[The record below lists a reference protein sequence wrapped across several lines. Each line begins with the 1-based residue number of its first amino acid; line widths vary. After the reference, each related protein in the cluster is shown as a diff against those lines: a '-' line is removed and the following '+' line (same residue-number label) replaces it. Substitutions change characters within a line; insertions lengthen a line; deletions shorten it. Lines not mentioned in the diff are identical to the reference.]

1 MKNLK
6 YKSLLVKIP
15 PSDIAQKYPIA
26 LKAVNQAEVVN
37 PIDGY
42 QRPVIVFN
50 KPPGIMADIGGI
62 SFRVFWMK
70 NGHDT
75 PDFKGQFDQD
85 IEVVTMDELRC
96 KNGLETEIDL
106 SFIAEAKQLLDERGD
121 R

>member
-15 PSDIAQKYPIA
+15 PSDIAQKYMIA

-37 PIDGY
+37 SIDGY

-50 KPPGIMADIGGI
+50 NPPGIMANVGGI

-70 NGHDT
+70 NGHDA

-85 IEVVTMDELRC
+85 VEVVTMDELRA
-96 KNGLETEIDL
+96 KNGFEVETGI
-106 SFIAEAKQLLDERGD
+106 SFIAEAKHSMDERGD
-121 R
+121 

>member
-15 PSDIAQKYPIA
+15 PPDIAQKYQIA
-26 LKAVNQAEVVN
+26 LSAVNQAEVVN
-37 PIDGY
+37 SIDGY

-50 KPPGIMADIGGI
+50 KPPGMMADIGGI

-70 NGHDT
+70 DGHDT

-85 IEVVTMDELRC
+85 IEVVTMDELRE
-96 KNGLETEIDL
+96 KINPH
-106 SFIAEAKQLLDERGD
+106 
-121 R
+121 